1 MLGLLAIHLE
11 NDEVSLYFALYVQ
24 INSRHTKETNVKT
37 KALEENTE
45 YFCLL
50 RISFIKI
57 NLLNNN

>member
-37 KALEENTE
+37 NKSTRRK
-45 YFCLL
+45 YRILL
-50 RISFIKI
+50 LAQ
-57 NLLNNN
+57 N